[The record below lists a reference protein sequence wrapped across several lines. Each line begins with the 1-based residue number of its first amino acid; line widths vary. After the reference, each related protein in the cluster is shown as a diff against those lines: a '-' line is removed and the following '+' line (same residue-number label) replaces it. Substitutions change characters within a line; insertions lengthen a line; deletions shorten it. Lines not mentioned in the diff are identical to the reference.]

1 MPHSFPLQPERPIP
15 PPWRLAGFHQ
25 WYDLLFVHWAVEP
38 EPLRCLLP
46 AGLELETWDGKARLG
61 MVCFG
66 IRGLRPWWFPPLPG
80 VSAFLET
87 NLRTYVT
94 HSQYGPGVWF
104 YSLDA
109 TSLLAVKVARWRWH
123 LPYFHA
129 QLSLCWEGNQVHYC
143 GRRRESAAQYD
154 VAARLLEPE
163 QAAPGREAVPRTR
176 DYFLVERYLL
186 YAADD
191 RGGLWAGCVAHAPY
205 RLFDVELLHCRTTLP
220 ESLGLPP
227 VNQRPDHVAFS
238 PGVRT
243 RVGTLQRVAQR

>member
-1 MPHSFPLQPERPIP
+1 M
-15 PPWRLAGFHQ
+15 
-25 WYDLLFVHWAVEP
+25 EP
-38 EPLRCLLP
+38 EPLQRLLP
-46 AGLELETWDGKARLG
+46 GGLELETWEGRAWLG

-94 HSQYGPGVWF
+94 HPQYGPGVWF

-109 TSLLAVKVARWRWH
+109 TCWPAVQVARRRWH

-129 QLSLCWEGNQVHYC
+129 QLSLCWQGNEVHYR
-143 GRRRESAAQYD
+143 GWRRQPAAQYQL
-154 VAARLLEPE
+154 AARLLEPE
-163 QAAPGREAVPRTR
+163 QVAPGRVTEPGTL
-176 DYFLVERYLL
+176 DHFLIERYLL
-186 YAADD
+186 YAADG
-191 RGGLWAGCVAHAPY
+191 RGRLWSGCVAHAPY

-220 ESLGLPP
+220 ESLGLTP
-227 VNQRPDHVAFS
+227 VEGEPQHVVFS

-243 RVGTLQRVAQR
+243 RVGALLRVENPAGKRP